1 MSIVACYR
9 LFKNV
14 CFACFGS
21 AFAGNCKRA
30 FQVQLD
36 ANRAYGR
43 VGLPFRQ
50 AKRIKIRKKIQNLT
64 LFQDYFLVFLRHSIP
79 YI

>member
-1 MSIVACYR
+1 MFVSPVLEAP
-9 LFKNV
+9 L
-14 CFACFGS
+14 
-21 AFAGNCKRA
+21 
-30 FQVQLD
+30 QVTVKEP